1 MLEPHILK
9 TIVNYAISHNV
20 QRLGLSFLTDI
31 AQIPDNMFSCQT
43 LTHLKLAIYYRGGHQ
58 ITFPESLNLPA
69 LTSLQ
74 LENFKF
80 CAADNGRAKP
90 FSTFNKLSSLLIS
103 NCTMSGVGGTLCIS
117 NVTLVNFT
125 LYNQLSKFY
134 EIDLCTPNLCT
145 FTFTGTPYQTL
156 SGSNVSSLKHVE
168 IYAEVIPYQKGPPMC
183 LLSMLLKFPNIKS
196 LTVSTS
202 TLQVPLLTMF
212 EGYFYFLL
220 KMLFYLFLKFIKH
233 N

>member
-1 MLEPHILK
+1 
-9 TIVNYAISHNV
+9 
-20 QRLGLSFLTDI
+20 
-31 AQIPDNMFSCQT
+31 
-43 LTHLKLAIYYRGGHQ
+43 
-58 ITFPESLNLPA
+58 
-69 LTSLQ
+69 
-74 LENFKF
+74 
-80 CAADNGRAKP
+80 
-90 FSTFNKLSSLLIS
+90 
-103 NCTMSGVGGTLCIS
+103 MSGVGVGGILCIS
-117 NVTLVNFT
+117 SVTLVNFT
-125 LYNQLSKFY
+125 LYNNQLSKY
-134 EIDLCTPNLCT
+134 YKIDLYTPSLCT
-145 FTFTGTPYQTL
+145 FTFTCTVEIYAEVIPCTPYQTF